1 MAPKFILVQTAIID
15 QVKQTKYGDSHA
27 DCDHCKHSRLPR
39 IQIIAALDRLCFS
52 LWREPISPELFRVS
66 RIRTRIFQAWFRFSR
81 PMTLGTRGIVENESG
96 EVLLVRHTYTRG
108 LYLPGGGVERGETVM
123 QALIRELAEE
133 AGVRPHSDPEMVG
146 IYSNHRVFRN
156 DHVVLFRIP
165 AGGWRECETDC
176 AGEISEALWVNP
188 LFPPGDATPGTKRR
202 LAEVFAGGP
211 NDGHW

>member
-1 MAPKFILVQTAIID
+1 MAPKFILVQTAIVD

-52 LWREPISPELFRVS
+52 LWREPISPELLRVP

-81 PMTLGTRGIVENESG
+81 PMTLGARGIVENESG

-133 AGVRPHSDPEMVG
+133 AQAGTESLL
-146 IYSNHRVFRN
+146 SNQ
-156 DHVVLFRIP
+156 
-165 AGGWRECETDC
+165 EETQQ
-176 AGEISEALWVNP
+176 LP
-188 LFPPGDATPGTKRR
+188 
-202 LAEVFAGGP
+202 
-211 NDGHW
+211 